1 MSGEEKEIVAV
12 GRSADSIAVEV
23 KTIIQV
29 AQRQI
34 HQVVTSAA
42 MDIGDRLTE
51 AKKLVPH
58 GEWESYVTDRCGLKP
73 RTAQTYMQLAANRE
87 KAQTFADLP
96 FSKALALLA
105 LPEGQAEAFAA
116 VHNPEESSVRELKAQ
131 IKAYQGKLAE
141 AAEAGEAQQ
150 QLLLLATEE
159 NGALKQRLDGIDADY
174 KEQLSVVD
182 QENDRLREELAAAK
196 STPAEISEEE
206 AAKLRAEGYAQGFDE
221 GIAQTVSLE
230 RQLAEQAKEHET
242 ALANLADET
251 RETFAGKD
259 AEIAD
264 LKAQLAAAAQTPADL
279 RTLVAGS
286 VQDAATAVGD
296 NLNRMHGW
304 YLKAKDSDP
313 QLAGA
318 IRRMVE
324 TQISQMYSKFDID
337 PI

>member
-1 MSGEEKEIVAV
+1 MIKEIVAV
-12 GRSADSIAVEV
+12 GQTADSLAVEV
-23 KTIIQV
+23 RTIVQV

-34 HQVVTSAA
+34 HQVVASAA

-58 GEWESYVTDRCGLKP
+58 GEWEAYVKERCGLSP
-73 RTAQTYMQLAANRE
+73 RTAQTYMQMAASRE

-105 LPEGQAEAFAA
+105 LPAGQADAFTAE
-116 VHNPEESSVRELKAQ
+116 HNPEELSTRELKAQ
-131 IKAYQGKLAE
+131 IKAYQAKLTE

-150 QLLLLATEE
+150 QQLLLATEE

-182 QENDRLREELAAAK
+182 QENDRLRAELDAAK
-196 STPAEISEEE
+196 NKPAEISEED

-221 GIAQTVSLE
+221 GTSKTVSLE
-230 RQLAEQAKEHET
+230 RQLSEQANKHEKALDDLT
-242 ALANLADET
+242 AET
-251 RETFAGKD
+251 RKAFADKD

-264 LKAQLAAAAQTPADL
+264 LKGQLSAAAQTPADL
-279 RTLVAGS
+279 RALVVGS

-304 YLKAKDSDP
+304 YLKVKDSDP

-324 TQISQMYSKFDID
+324 VQISQMYSKFDID

>member
-1 MSGEEKEIVAV
+1 MSKEIVAV
-12 GRSADSIAVEV
+12 GQTADSLAVEV
-23 KTIIQV
+23 RTIVQV

-34 HQVVTSAA
+34 HQVVASAA

-58 GEWESYVTDRCGLKP
+58 GEWEAYVRERCGLNP
-73 RTAQTYMQLAANRE
+73 RTAQTYMQMAANRE

-105 LPEGQAEAFAA
+105 LPDGQAEAFAA
-116 VHNPEESSVRELKAQ
+116 EHNPEGLSTRELKAQ
-131 IKAYQGKLAE
+131 IKAYQDKLTE
-141 AAEAGEAQQ
+141 AAEAGAAQQ

-159 NGALKQRLDGIDADY
+159 NGALRQRLDGIDADY

-196 STPAEISEEE
+196 NKPAEISDEE
-206 AAKLRAEGYAQGFDE
+206 AAKLRAEGYSQGFGE
-221 GIAQTVSLE
+221 GAAQTVSLE
-230 RQLAEQAKEHET
+230 RQLAEQAKEHEK
-242 ALANLADET
+242 ALADLADKT
-251 RETFAGKD
+251 REAFAVKD
-259 AEIAD
+259 AENAD

-279 RTLVAGS
+279 RALVVGS

-304 YLKAKDSDP
+304 YLKVKDSDP

-324 TQISQMYSKFDID
+324 VQISQMYSKFDID

>member
-1 MSGEEKEIVAV
+1 MSKEIVAV
-12 GRSADSIAVEV
+12 GQTADSLAVEV
-23 KTIIQV
+23 RTIVQV

-34 HQVVTSAA
+34 HQVVASAA

-58 GEWESYVTDRCGLKP
+58 GEWEAYVRERCGLNP
-73 RTAQTYMQLAANRE
+73 RTAQTYMQMAANRE

-105 LPEGQAEAFAA
+105 LPDGQAEAFAA
-116 VHNPEESSVRELKAQ
+116 EHNPEELSTRELKAQ
-131 IKAYQGKLAE
+131 IKAYQDKLTE
-141 AAEAGEAQQ
+141 AAEAGAAQQ
-150 QLLLLATEE
+150 QQLLLATEE
-159 NGALKQRLDGIDADY
+159 NGALRQRLDGIDADY

-196 STPAEISEEE
+196 NKPAEISEEE
-206 AAKLRAEGYAQGFDE
+206 AAKLRAEGYSQGFGE
-221 GIAQTVSLE
+221 GTAQTVSLE
-230 RQLAEQAKEHET
+230 RQLAEQAKEHEK
-242 ALANLADET
+242 ALADLADKT
-251 RETFAGKD
+251 REAFAVKD
-259 AEIAD
+259 AENAD

-279 RTLVAGS
+279 RELVAGS

-304 YLKAKDSDP
+304 YLKVKDSDP

-324 TQISQMYSKFDID
+324 VQISQMYSKFDID

>member
-1 MSGEEKEIVAV
+1 MNKEIVAV
-12 GRSADSIAVEV
+12 GQTADSLAVEV
-23 KTIIQV
+23 RTIVQV

-34 HQVVTSAA
+34 HQVVASAA

-58 GEWESYVTDRCGLKP
+58 GEWESYVRERCGLHP
-73 RTAQTYMQLAANRE
+73 RTAQTYMQMAANRE
-87 KAQTFADLP
+87 KTQTFADLP

-116 VHNPEESSVRELKAQ
+116 EHNPEELSTRQLRDQ
-131 IKAYQGKLAE
+131 IKAYQTKLAE
-141 AAEAGEAQQ
+141 AADAGKTQQ

-182 QENDRLREELAAAK
+182 QENDRLREALEAERSK
-196 STPAEISEEE
+196 PAEISEED
-206 AAKLRAEGYAQGFDE
+206 ASKLRAEGYSKGVGESSSQMAK
-221 GIAQTVSLE
+221 LE
-230 RQLAEQAKEHET
+230 RQLTEQADAHEK
-242 ALANLADET
+242 ALAGLADET
-251 RETFAGKD
+251 REAIAAKD
-259 AEIAD
+259 AEISG
-264 LKAQLAAAAQTPADL
+264 LKKQLDAAAQTPADL
-279 RTLVAGS
+279 RALVVSS
-286 VQDAATAVGD
+286 VQDSATAVGD

-304 YLKAKDSDP
+304 YLKVKDSDP

-318 IRRMVE
+318 IRSMVE
-324 TQISQMYSKFDID
+324 AQISQMYSKFDID

>member
-1 MSGEEKEIVAV
+1 MNKEIVAV
-12 GRSADSIAVEV
+12 GQTADSLAVEV
-23 KTIIQV
+23 RTIIQV

-34 HQVVTSAA
+34 HQVVASAA

-58 GEWESYVTDRCGLKP
+58 GEWEAYVKERCGLST
-73 RTAQTYMQLAANRE
+73 RTAQTYMQLAAKRE

-105 LPEGQAEAFAA
+105 LPDGQAEAFAA
-116 VHNPEESSVRELKAQ
+116 EHNPEELSTRELKAQ
-131 IKAYQGKLAE
+131 IKAYQAKLTE

-159 NGALKQRLDGIDADY
+159 NGELKQRLDSIDADY
-174 KEQLSVVD
+174 KSQLSVVD
-182 QENDRLREELAAAK
+182 QENDRLRAELEAAK
-196 STPAEISEEE
+196 NKPTEISEEE
-206 AAKLRAEGYAQGFDE
+206 ASALRAEGYAKGVSELASDKARLE
-221 GIAQTVSLE
+221 GQLE
-230 RQLAEQAKEHET
+230 EQASAHEA
-242 ALANLADET
+242 ALATLADET
-251 RETFAGKD
+251 REIFASKD

-264 LKAQLAAAAQTPADL
+264 LKAQLTAAAQTPANL
-279 RTLVAGS
+279 RTLVVGS

-304 YLKAKDSDP
+304 YLKVKDSDP
-313 QLAGA
+313 KLAGA

>member
-1 MSGEEKEIVAV
+1 MSNEIVAV
-12 GRSADSIAVEV
+12 GKTADSLAVEV
-23 KTIIQV
+23 RTIVQV

-34 HQVVTSAA
+34 HQVVASAA

-58 GEWESYVTDRCGLKP
+58 GEWEAYVRDRCGLNP
-73 RTAQTYMQLAANRE
+73 RTAQTYMQMAANRE

-116 VHNPEESSVRELKAQ
+116 EHNPEELSTRQLRDQ
-131 IKAYQGKLAE
+131 IKVYQAKLAE
-141 AAEAGEAQQ
+141 AADAGKAQQ
-150 QLLLLATEE
+150 QQLLLATEE
-159 NGALKQRLDGIDADY
+159 NGALRQRLDGIDADY
-174 KEQLSVVD
+174 KEQLSVVG

-196 STPAEISEEE
+196 NKPAEISEEE

-221 GIAQTVSLE
+221 GTAQTVSLE
-230 RQLAEQAKEHET
+230 RQLAEQAKEHEK
-242 ALANLADET
+242 ALADLADET
-251 RETFAGKD
+251 REAFAVKD
-259 AEIAD
+259 AENAD
-264 LKAQLAAAAQTPADL
+264 LKAQLTAAAQTPAGM
-279 RTLVAGS
+279 RTLVVGS

-304 YLKAKDSDP
+304 YLKVKDSEP

-324 TQISQMYSKFDID
+324 AQISQMYSKFDID

>member
-1 MSGEEKEIVAV
+1 MSKEIVAV
-12 GRSADSIAVEV
+12 GQTADSLAVEV
-23 KTIIQV
+23 RTIVQV

-34 HQVVTSAA
+34 HQVVASAA

-58 GEWESYVTDRCGLKP
+58 GEWEAYVRERCGLNP
-73 RTAQTYMQLAANRE
+73 RTAQTYMQMAANRE

-105 LPEGQAEAFAA
+105 LPDGQAEAFAA
-116 VHNPEESSVRELKAQ
+116 EHNPEELSTRELKAQ
-131 IKAYQGKLAE
+131 IKAYQDKLTE
-141 AAEAGEAQQ
+141 AAEAGAAQQ
-150 QLLLLATEE
+150 QQLLLATEE
-159 NGALKQRLDGIDADY
+159 NGALRQRLDGIDADY

-196 STPAEISEEE
+196 NKPAEISEEE
-206 AAKLRAEGYAQGFDE
+206 AAKLRAEGYSQGFGE
-221 GIAQTVSLE
+221 GAAQTVSLE
-230 RQLAEQAKEHET
+230 RQLAEQAKKHEK
-242 ALANLADET
+242 ALADLADKT
-251 RETFAGKD
+251 REAFAVKD
-259 AEIAD
+259 AENAD

-279 RTLVAGS
+279 RELVAGS

-304 YLKAKDSDP
+304 YLKVKDSDP

-324 TQISQMYSKFDID
+324 VQISQMYSKFDID

>member
-1 MSGEEKEIVAV
+1 MSKEIITV
-12 GRSADSIAVEV
+12 GQTADSLAVEV
-23 KTIIQV
+23 RTIVQV

-34 HQVVTSAA
+34 HQVVASAA

-58 GEWESYVTDRCGLKP
+58 GEWEAYVRERCGLNP
-73 RTAQTYMQLAANRE
+73 RTAQTYMQMAANRE

-105 LPEGQAEAFAA
+105 LPEGQAEAFTAE
-116 VHNPEESSVRELKAQ
+116 HNPEELSTRQLKDQ
-131 IKAYQGKLAE
+131 IKAFQEKLAE
-141 AAEAGEAQQ
+141 AADAGKAQQ
-150 QLLLLATEE
+150 QQLLLATEE
-159 NGALKQRLDGIDADY
+159 NGALRQRLDDIDADY

-182 QENDRLREELAAAK
+182 LENDRLRAELEEAK
-196 STPAEISEEE
+196 NKPAEISEED
-206 AAKLRAEGYAQGFDE
+206 AAKLRAEGYAQGFAE
-221 GIAQTVSLE
+221 GTSKTVSLE
-230 RQLAEQAKEHET
+230 RRLTEQANNHEKALDSLT
-242 ALANLADET
+242 AET
-251 RETFAGKD
+251 LEAFASKD

-264 LKAQLAAAAQTPADL
+264 LKGQLSAAAQTPADL
-279 RTLVAGS
+279 RALVVGS

-304 YLKAKDSDP
+304 YLKVKDSDP

>member
-1 MSGEEKEIVAV
+1 MNEVIAV
-12 GRSADSIAVEV
+12 GQTADSLAVEV
-23 KTIIQV
+23 RTIIQV

-34 HQVVTSAA
+34 HQVVASAA
-42 MDIGDRLTE
+42 MDVGDRLAE

-58 GEWESYVTDRCGLKP
+58 GEWEAYVRERCGLNP
-73 RTAQTYMQLAANRE
+73 RTAQTYMQMAANRE

-105 LPEGQAEAFAA
+105 LPEGQAEAFASE
-116 VHNPEESSVRELKAQ
+116 HNPEELSTRELKAQ
-131 IKAYQGKLAE
+131 IKAYQSKLTE

-150 QLLLLATEE
+150 QQLLLATEE
-159 NGALKQRLDGIDADY
+159 NGALRQRLDGIDADY

-182 QENDRLREELAAAK
+182 RENDRLRAELEAAK
-196 STPAEISEEE
+196 NRPAEISEEDV
-206 AAKLRAEGYAQGFDE
+206 ARLRAEGYAQGINE
-221 GIAQTVSLE
+221 GTSKTVSLE
-230 RQLAEQAKEHET
+230 RQLAEQAKEHEK
-242 ALANLADET
+242 ALAGLADET
-251 RETFAGKD
+251 REAFADKD

-264 LKAQLAAAAQTPADL
+264 LKAQLTAAAQTPADL
-279 RTLVAGS
+279 RALVVGS
-286 VQDAATAVGD
+286 VQDAATSVGD

-304 YLKAKDSDP
+304 YLKVKDSDP

>member
-1 MSGEEKEIVAV
+1 MSTEIIAV
-12 GRSADSIAVEV
+12 GKTADSLALEV
-23 KTIIQV
+23 QTIIQV

-34 HQVVTSAA
+34 HQVVASAA

-58 GEWESYVTDRCGLKP
+58 GEWEAYVKERCGLSP
-73 RTAQTYMQLAANRE
+73 RTAQTYMQLAANRG

-116 VHNPEESSVRELKAQ
+116 EHNPEELSTRQLRDQ
-131 IKAYQGKLAE
+131 IKAFQEKLAE
-141 AAEAGEAQQ
+141 AADAGKAQQ

-159 NGALKQRLDGIDADY
+159 NGALKRRLDGIDADY

-196 STPAEISEEE
+196 NKPAEISEKD

-221 GIAQTVSLE
+221 GTSKTVSLE
-230 RQLAEQAKEHET
+230 RKLAEQAKEHEK
-242 ALANLADET
+242 ALADLTDET
-251 RETFAGKD
+251 REAFADKD
-259 AEIAD
+259 AKIAD
-264 LKAQLAAAAQTPADL
+264 LEAQLTAAAQTPADM
-279 RTLVAGS
+279 RALVVGS

-304 YLKAKDSDP
+304 YLKVKDSDP

-318 IRRMVE
+318 IRSMVE
-324 TQISQMYSKFDID
+324 TQISTMYSKFDID

>member
-1 MSGEEKEIVAV
+1 MSKEIVAA
-12 GRSADSIAVEV
+12 GQTADSLAVEV
-23 KTIIQV
+23 RTIVQV

-34 HQVVTSAA
+34 HQVVASAA

-58 GEWESYVTDRCGLKP
+58 GEWEAYVRERCGLNP
-73 RTAQTYMQLAANRE
+73 RTAQTYMQMAANRE

-105 LPEGQAEAFAA
+105 LPDGQAEAFAA
-116 VHNPEESSVRELKAQ
+116 EHNPEELSTRQLRDQ
-131 IKAYQGKLAE
+131 IKAYQTKLAE
-141 AAEAGEAQQ
+141 AADAGKAQQ
-150 QLLLLATEE
+150 QQLLLATEE

-174 KEQLSVVD
+174 KEQLSVAV
-182 QENDRLREELAAAK
+182 QENDRLRAELDAAK
-196 STPAEISEEE
+196 NKPVEISEED
-206 AAKLRAEGYAQGFDE
+206 ASKLRAEGYAQGFDE
-221 GIAQTVSLE
+221 GTSKTVSLE
-230 RQLAEQAKEHET
+230 RQLSEQANKHEKALDDLT
-242 ALANLADET
+242 AETCKAFAD
-251 RETFAGKD
+251 KD

-279 RTLVAGS
+279 RALVAGS

-304 YLKAKDSDP
+304 YLKVKDSDP

-324 TQISQMYSKFDID
+324 AQISQMYSKFDID

>member
-1 MSGEEKEIVAV
+1 MSKEIVAV
-12 GRSADSIAVEV
+12 GQTADSLAVEV
-23 KTIIQV
+23 RTIVQV

-34 HQVVTSAA
+34 HQVVASAA

-58 GEWESYVTDRCGLKP
+58 GEWEAYVRERCGLNP
-73 RTAQTYMQLAANRE
+73 RTAQTYMQMAANRE

-105 LPEGQAEAFAA
+105 LPDGQAEAFAA
-116 VHNPEESSVRELKAQ
+116 EHNPEELSTRELKAQ
-131 IKAYQGKLAE
+131 IKAYQDKLTE
-141 AAEAGEAQQ
+141 AAEAGAAQQ

-159 NGALKQRLDGIDADY
+159 NGALRQRLDGIDADY

-196 STPAEISEEE
+196 NKPAEISEED
-206 AAKLRAEGYAQGFDE
+206 ASKLRAEGYSKGVGESSSQMAK
-221 GIAQTVSLE
+221 LE
-230 RQLAEQAKEHET
+230 RQLTEQADAHEK
-242 ALANLADET
+242 ALAGLADET
-251 RETFAGKD
+251 REAIAAKD
-259 AEIAD
+259 AEISG
-264 LKAQLAAAAQTPADL
+264 LKKQLDAAAQTPADL
-279 RTLVAGS
+279 RALVVSS
-286 VQDAATAVGD
+286 VQDSATAVGD

-304 YLKAKDSDP
+304 YLKVKDSDP

-324 TQISQMYSKFDID
+324 VQISQMYSKFDID

>member
-1 MSGEEKEIVAV
+1 MSKEIVAV
-12 GRSADSIAVEV
+12 GQTADSLAVEV
-23 KTIIQV
+23 RTIVQV

-34 HQVVTSAA
+34 HQVVASAA

-51 AKKLVPH
+51 AKKLVAH
-58 GEWESYVTDRCGLKP
+58 GEWEAYVRERCGLNP
-73 RTAQTYMQLAANRE
+73 RTAQTYMQMAANRE

-105 LPEGQAEAFAA
+105 LPDGQAEAFAA
-116 VHNPEESSVRELKAQ
+116 EHNPEELSTRELKAQ
-131 IKAYQGKLAE
+131 IKAYQDKLTE
-141 AAEAGEAQQ
+141 AAEAGAAQQ
-150 QLLLLATEE
+150 QQLLLATEE
-159 NGALKQRLDGIDADY
+159 NGALRQRLDGIDADY

-196 STPAEISEEE
+196 NKPAEISEEE
-206 AAKLRAEGYAQGFDE
+206 AAKLRAEGYSQGFGE
-221 GIAQTVSLE
+221 GAAQTVSLE
-230 RQLAEQAKEHET
+230 RQLAEQAKEHEKSR
-242 ALANLADET
+242 ADLADKT
-251 RETFAGKD
+251 REAFAVKD
-259 AEIAD
+259 AENAD

-279 RTLVAGS
+279 RELVAGS

-304 YLKAKDSDP
+304 YLKVKDSDP

-324 TQISQMYSKFDID
+324 VQISQMYSKFDID

>member
-1 MSGEEKEIVAV
+1 MNEVISV
-12 GRSADSIAVEV
+12 GQTADSLAVEV
-23 KTIIQV
+23 RTIVQV

-34 HQVVTSAA
+34 HQVVASAA

-58 GEWESYVTDRCGLKP
+58 GEWEAYVKERCGLST
-73 RTAQTYMQLAANRE
+73 RTAQTYMQLAAKRE

-105 LPEGQAEAFAA
+105 LPDGQAEVFTSE
-116 VHNPEESSVRELKAQ
+116 HNPEELSTRELRAQ
-131 IKAYQGKLAE
+131 IKAYQAKLTE

-150 QLLLLATEE
+150 QQLLLATEE
-159 NGALKQRLDGIDADY
+159 NGELKQRLEGIDADY

-182 QENDRLREELAAAK
+182 RENDRLRAELEAAK
-196 STPAEISEEE
+196 NKPAEISEDD
-206 AAKLRAEGYAQGFDE
+206 ASRLRAEGYSEGFNE
-221 GIAQTVSLE
+221 GASKTASLE
-230 RQLAEQAKEHET
+230 RQLAEQATAHEK
-242 ALANLADET
+242 AIADFTGEN
-251 RETFAGKD
+251 RDAFAAAE

-264 LKAQLAAAAQTPADL
+264 LKTQLSAAAQAPADL
-279 RTLVAGS
+279 RSLVVGS
-286 VQDAATAVGD
+286 VQDAAAAVGD

-304 YLKAKDSDP
+304 YLKVKDSDP
-313 QLAGA
+313 KLAGA

-324 TQISQMYSKFDID
+324 AQISQMYSKFDID

>member
-1 MSGEEKEIVAV
+1 MSKEIITV
-12 GRSADSIAVEV
+12 GQTADSLAVEV
-23 KTIIQV
+23 RTIVQV

-34 HQVVTSAA
+34 HQVVASAA

-58 GEWESYVTDRCGLKP
+58 GEWEAYVRERCGLNP
-73 RTAQTYMQLAANRE
+73 RTAQTYMQMAANRE

-105 LPEGQAEAFAA
+105 LPDGQAEAFAA
-116 VHNPEESSVRELKAQ
+116 EHNPEELSTRELKAQ
-131 IKAYQGKLAE
+131 IKAYQDKLTE
-141 AAEAGEAQQ
+141 AAEAGAAQQ
-150 QLLLLATEE
+150 QQLLLATEE
-159 NGALKQRLDGIDADY
+159 NGALRQRLDGIDADY

-196 STPAEISEEE
+196 NKPAEISEED
-206 AAKLRAEGYAQGFDE
+206 ASKLRAEGYSKGVGESSSQMAK
-221 GIAQTVSLE
+221 LE
-230 RQLAEQAKEHET
+230 RQLTEQADAHEK
-242 ALANLADET
+242 ALAGLADET
-251 RETFAGKD
+251 REAIAAKD
-259 AEIAD
+259 AEISG
-264 LKAQLAAAAQTPADL
+264 LKKQLDAAAQTPADL
-279 RTLVAGS
+279 RALVVSS
-286 VQDAATAVGD
+286 VQDSATAVGD

-304 YLKAKDSDP
+304 YLKVKDSDP

-324 TQISQMYSKFDID
+324 VQISQMYSKFDID

>member
-1 MSGEEKEIVAV
+1 MSKEIITV
-12 GRSADSIAVEV
+12 GQTADSLAVEV
-23 KTIIQV
+23 RTIVQV

-34 HQVVTSAA
+34 HQVVASAA

-58 GEWESYVTDRCGLKP
+58 GEWEAYVRERCGLNP
-73 RTAQTYMQLAANRE
+73 RTAQTYMQMAANRE

-105 LPEGQAEAFAA
+105 LPDGQAEAFAA
-116 VHNPEESSVRELKAQ
+116 EHNPEELSTRELKAQ
-131 IKAYQGKLAE
+131 IKAYQDKLTE
-141 AAEAGEAQQ
+141 AAEAGAAQQ
-150 QLLLLATEE
+150 QQLLLATEE
-159 NGALKQRLDGIDADY
+159 NGALRQRLDGIDADY

-196 STPAEISEEE
+196 NKPAEISEEE
-206 AAKLRAEGYAQGFDE
+206 AAKLRAEGYSQGFGE
-221 GIAQTVSLE
+221 GAAQTVSLE
-230 RQLAEQAKEHET
+230 RQLAEQSKEHEKAFDNLT
-242 ALANLADET
+242 AETCKAFAD
-251 RETFAGKD
+251 KD

-264 LKAQLAAAAQTPADL
+264 LKAQLTAAAQTPADL
-279 RTLVAGS
+279 RALVVGS

-304 YLKAKDSDP
+304 YLKVRDSDP
-313 QLAGA
+313 QLSGA

-324 TQISQMYSKFDID
+324 VQISQMYSKFDID

>member
-1 MSGEEKEIVAV
+1 MSKEIVAV
-12 GRSADSIAVEV
+12 GQTADSLAVEV
-23 KTIIQV
+23 RTIVQV

-34 HQVVTSAA
+34 HQVVASAA

-58 GEWESYVTDRCGLKP
+58 GEWEAYVRERCGWNP
-73 RTAQTYMQLAANRE
+73 RTAQTYMQMAANRE

-105 LPEGQAEAFAA
+105 LPDGQAEAFAA
-116 VHNPEESSVRELKAQ
+116 EHNPEELSTRELKAQ
-131 IKAYQGKLAE
+131 IKAYQDKLTE
-141 AAEAGEAQQ
+141 AAEAGAAQQ
-150 QLLLLATEE
+150 QQLLLATEE
-159 NGALKQRLDGIDADY
+159 NGALRQRLDGIDADY

-196 STPAEISEEE
+196 NKPAEISEED
-206 AAKLRAEGYAQGFDE
+206 ASKLRAEGYSKGVGESSSQMAK
-221 GIAQTVSLE
+221 LE
-230 RQLAEQAKEHET
+230 RQLTEQADAHEK
-242 ALANLADET
+242 ALAGLADET
-251 RETFAGKD
+251 REAIAAKD
-259 AEIAD
+259 AEISG
-264 LKAQLAAAAQTPADL
+264 LKQQLDAAAQTPADL
-279 RTLVAGS
+279 RALVGSS
-286 VQDAATAVGD
+286 VQDSATAVGD

-304 YLKAKDSDP
+304 YLKVKDSDP

-324 TQISQMYSKFDID
+324 VQISQMYSKFDID

>member
-1 MSGEEKEIVAV
+1 MSKEIVAV
-12 GRSADSIAVEV
+12 GQTADSLAVEV
-23 KTIIQV
+23 RTIVQV

-34 HQVVTSAA
+34 HQVVASAA

-58 GEWESYVTDRCGLKP
+58 GEWEAYVRERCGLNP
-73 RTAQTYMQLAANRE
+73 RTAQTYMQMAANRE

-105 LPEGQAEAFAA
+105 LPDGQAEAFAA
-116 VHNPEESSVRELKAQ
+116 EHNPEELSTRELKAQ
-131 IKAYQGKLAE
+131 IKAYQDKLTE
-141 AAEAGEAQQ
+141 AAEAGAAQQ
-150 QLLLLATEE
+150 QQLLLATEE
-159 NGALKQRLDGIDADY
+159 NGALRQRLDGIDADY

-196 STPAEISEEE
+196 NKPAEISEED
-206 AAKLRAEGYAQGFDE
+206 ASKLRAEGYSKGVGE
-221 GIAQTVSLE
+221 GSSQMAKLE
-230 RQLAEQAKEHET
+230 RQLTEQADAHEK
-242 ALANLADET
+242 ALAGLADEI
-251 RETFAGKD
+251 REAIAAKD
-259 AEIAD
+259 AEISG
-264 LKAQLAAAAQTPADL
+264 LKKQLDAAAQTPADL
-279 RTLVAGS
+279 RALVVSS
-286 VQDAATAVGD
+286 VQDSATAVGD

-304 YLKAKDSDP
+304 YLKVKDSDP

-324 TQISQMYSKFDID
+324 VQISQMYSKFDID

>member
-1 MSGEEKEIVAV
+1 MSKEIVAV
-12 GRSADSIAVEV
+12 GQTADSLAVEV
-23 KTIIQV
+23 RTIVQV

-34 HQVVTSAA
+34 HQVVASAA

-58 GEWESYVTDRCGLKP
+58 GEWEAYVRERCGLNP
-73 RTAQTYMQLAANRE
+73 RTAQTYMQMAANRE

-105 LPEGQAEAFAA
+105 LPDGQAEAFAA
-116 VHNPEESSVRELKAQ
+116 EHNPEELSTRELKAQ
-131 IKAYQGKLAE
+131 IKAYQDKLTE
-141 AAEAGEAQQ
+141 AAEAGAAQQ
-150 QLLLLATEE
+150 QQLLLATEE
-159 NGALKQRLDGIDADY
+159 NGALRQRLDGIDADY

-196 STPAEISEEE
+196 NKPAEISEED
-206 AAKLRAEGYAQGFDE
+206 ASKLRAEGYSKGVGESSSQMAK
-221 GIAQTVSLE
+221 LE
-230 RQLAEQAKEHET
+230 RQLTEQADAHEK
-242 ALANLADET
+242 ALAGLADET
-251 RETFAGKD
+251 REAIAAKD
-259 AEIAD
+259 AEISG
-264 LKAQLAAAAQTPADL
+264 LKKQLDAAAQTPADL
-279 RTLVAGS
+279 RALVVSS
-286 VQDAATAVGD
+286 VQDSATAVGD

-304 YLKAKDSDP
+304 YLKVKDSDP

-324 TQISQMYSKFDID
+324 VQISQMYSKFDID

>member
-1 MSGEEKEIVAV
+1 MSKEIVAV
-12 GRSADSIAVEV
+12 GQTADSLAVEV
-23 KTIIQV
+23 RTIVQV

-34 HQVVTSAA
+34 HQVVASAA
-42 MDIGDRLTE
+42 MDVGDRLHE

-58 GEWESYVTDRCGLKP
+58 GEWEAYVRERCGLNP
-73 RTAQTYMQLAANRE
+73 RTAQTYMQMAANRE
-87 KAQTFADLP
+87 KAQTFAGLP
-96 FSKALALLA
+96 FSKALLLLA

-116 VHNPEESSVRELKAQ
+116 EHNPEELSTRELKTQ
-131 IKAYQGKLAE
+131 IKAYQDKLTE
-141 AAEAGEAQQ
+141 AAEAGAAQQ

-159 NGALKQRLDGIDADY
+159 NGALRQRLDDIDADY

-196 STPAEISEEE
+196 NKPAEISDGEV
-206 AAKLRAEGYAQGFDE
+206 ARLRAEGYAQGFNDGTSE
-221 GIAQTVSLE
+221 TVSLE
-230 RQLAEQAKEHET
+230 RQLREQANKHEK
-242 ALANLADET
+242 ALAGLTDET
-251 RETFAGKD
+251 RETLASKD

-264 LKAQLAAAAQTPADL
+264 LKAQLTAAAQTPADL

>member
-1 MSGEEKEIVAV
+1 MNEVIAV
-12 GRSADSIAVEV
+12 GQTADSLAVEV
-23 KTIIQV
+23 RTIVQV

-34 HQVVTSAA
+34 HQVVASAA

-58 GEWESYVTDRCGLKP
+58 GEWEAYVKERCGLNP
-73 RTAQTYMQLAANRE
+73 RTAQTYMQMAANRE
-87 KAQTFADLP
+87 KAQPFADLP

-105 LPEGQAEAFAA
+105 LPEGQAEAFTAE
-116 VHNPEESSVRELKAQ
+116 HNPEELSTRDLKAQ
-131 IKAYQGKLAE
+131 IKAYQAKLTE

-150 QLLLLATEE
+150 QQLLLATET
-159 NGALKQRLDGIDADY
+159 NGKLRQRLDAIDADY

-182 QENDRLREELAAAK
+182 RENDLLRAELEAEK
-196 STPAEISEEE
+196 NKPAEISEEVMSR
-206 AAKLRAEGYAQGFDE
+206 LRAEGYAQGFNE
-221 GIAQTVSLE
+221 GTSKTVSLE
-230 RQLAEQAKEHET
+230 LKLSEQAKAHEE
-242 ALANLADET
+242 ALTGLADET
-251 RETFAGKD
+251 REAFACKD

-264 LKAQLAAAAQTPADL
+264 LKAQLNAAAQTPADL
-279 RTLVAGS
+279 RSLVAGS

-304 YLKAKDSDP
+304 YLKIKDSDP

-318 IRRMVE
+318 IRSMVGA
-324 TQISQMYSKFDID
+324 QISQMYSKFDID

>member
-1 MSGEEKEIVAV
+1 MNKKIVAV
-12 GRSADSIAVEV
+12 GQTADSLAVEV
-23 KTIIQV
+23 RTIVQV

-58 GEWESYVTDRCGLKP
+58 GEWEAYVRERCGLNP
-73 RTAQTYMQLAANRE
+73 RTAQTYMQMAANRE

-105 LPEGQAEAFAA
+105 LPEGQAEAFATE
-116 VHNPEESSVRELKAQ
+116 HNPEELSTRELKAQ
-131 IKAYQGKLAE
+131 IKAYQAALTK

-150 QLLLLATEE
+150 QQLLLATEE

-174 KEQLSVVD
+174 KAQLSVVD
-182 QENDRLREELAAAK
+182 RENDRLRAELEAK
-196 STPAEISEEE
+196 KQPAEISAED
-206 AAKLRAEGYAQGFDE
+206 ASALRAEGYAKG
-221 GIAQTVSLE
+221 VSELAGDKARLE
-230 RQLAEQAKEHET
+230 NQLKEQAAAHEA
-242 ALANLADET
+242 ALASLADEA
-251 RETFAGKD
+251 FASKD
-259 AEIAD
+259 AEIAG
-264 LKAQLAAAAQTPADL
+264 LKAQLTSAAQTPADL
-279 RTLVAGS
+279 RPLVVGS

-304 YLKAKDSDP
+304 YLKVKGSDP
-313 QLAGA
+313 ELAGA
-318 IRRMVE
+318 IRSMVE
-324 TQISQMYSKFDID
+324 AQISQMYCKFDID

>member
-1 MSGEEKEIVAV
+1 MSKEIITV
-12 GRSADSIAVEV
+12 GQTADSLAVEV
-23 KTIIQV
+23 RTIVQV

-34 HQVVTSAA
+34 HQVVASAA

-58 GEWESYVTDRCGLKP
+58 GEWESYVRERCGLNP
-73 RTAQTYMQLAANRE
+73 RTVQTYMQLAANRG

-105 LPEGQAEAFAA
+105 LPDGQAEAFAA
-116 VHNPEESSVRELKAQ
+116 EHNPEELSTRELKAQ
-131 IKAYQGKLAE
+131 IKAYQDKLTE
-141 AAEAGEAQQ
+141 AAEAGAAQQQ
-150 QLLLLATEE
+150 QLLLATKE
-159 NGALKQRLDGIDADY
+159 NGALRQRLDGIDADY

-196 STPAEISEEE
+196 NKPAEISEEE
-206 AAKLRAEGYAQGFDE
+206 TAKLRAEGYSQGFGE
-221 GIAQTVSLE
+221 GTAQTVSLE
-230 RQLAEQAKEHET
+230 RQLAEQAKEHEK
-242 ALANLADET
+242 ALADLADKT
-251 RETFAGKD
+251 REAFAVKD
-259 AEIAD
+259 AENAD

-279 RTLVAGS
+279 RDLVVSS
-286 VQDAATAVGD
+286 VQDSATAVGD

-304 YLKAKDSDP
+304 YLKVKDSDP

-324 TQISQMYSKFDID
+324 VQISQMYSKFDID

>member
-1 MSGEEKEIVAV
+1 MSKEIVAV
-12 GRSADSIAVEV
+12 GQTADSLAVEV
-23 KTIIQV
+23 RTIVQV

-34 HQVVTSAA
+34 HQVVASAA

-58 GEWESYVTDRCGLKP
+58 GEWEAYVRERCGLNP
-73 RTAQTYMQLAANRE
+73 RTAQTYMQMAANRE

-105 LPEGQAEAFAA
+105 LPDGQAEAFAA
-116 VHNPEESSVRELKAQ
+116 EHNPEELSTRELKAQ
-131 IKAYQGKLAE
+131 IKAYQDKLTE
-141 AAEAGEAQQ
+141 AAEAGAAQQ
-150 QLLLLATEE
+150 QQLLLATEE
-159 NGALKQRLDGIDADY
+159 NGALRQRLDGIDADY

-196 STPAEISEEE
+196 NKPAEISEED
-206 AAKLRAEGYAQGFDE
+206 ASKLRAEGYSKGVGESSSQMAK
-221 GIAQTVSLE
+221 LE
-230 RQLAEQAKEHET
+230 RQLTEQADAHEK
-242 ALANLADET
+242 ALAGLADET
-251 RETFAGKD
+251 REAIAAKD
-259 AEIAD
+259 AEISG
-264 LKAQLAAAAQTPADL
+264 LKKQLDAAAQTPADL
-279 RTLVAGS
+279 RALVVNS
-286 VQDAATAVGD
+286 VQDSATAVGD

-304 YLKAKDSDP
+304 YLKVKDSDP

-324 TQISQMYSKFDID
+324 VQISQMYSKFDID

>member
-1 MSGEEKEIVAV
+1 MSTEIIAV
-12 GRSADSIAVEV
+12 GKTADSLAVEV
-23 KTIIQV
+23 QTIIQV

-34 HQVVTSAA
+34 HQVVASAA

-58 GEWESYVTDRCGLKP
+58 GEWENYVKERCGLSP
-73 RTAQTYMQLAANRE
+73 RTAQTYMQMAASRE

-116 VHNPEESSVRELKAQ
+116 EHNPEELSTRELKAQ
-131 IKAYQGKLAE
+131 IKAFQEKLTE
-141 AAEAGEAQQ
+141 AAEAGAAQQ

-174 KEQLSVVD
+174 KKQLSVVD
-182 QENDRLREELAAAK
+182 QENDRLRADLKAAK
-196 STPAEISEEE
+196 NKPAEISEED
-206 AAKLRAEGYAQGFDE
+206 ASKLRAEGYSKGVNE
-221 GIAQTVSLE
+221 GATQMAKLE
-230 RQLAEQAKEHET
+230 RQLAEQAAAHEKAFDDLT
-242 ALANLADET
+242 AQTCEA
-251 RETFAGKD
+251 FAAKD

-264 LKAQLAAAAQTPADL
+264 LKEKLNAAAQTPADL
-279 RTLVAGS
+279 RGLAASS
-286 VQDAATAVGD
+286 VQDAATAAGD
-296 NLNRMHGW
+296 SINRMHGW
-304 YLKAKDSDP
+304 YLKVKDSDP

-318 IRRMVE
+318 IRRMVK

>member
-1 MSGEEKEIVAV
+1 MSKEIITV
-12 GRSADSIAVEV
+12 GQTADSLAVEV
-23 KTIIQV
+23 RTIVQV

-34 HQVVTSAA
+34 HQVVASAA

-58 GEWESYVTDRCGLKP
+58 GEWEAYVRERCGLNP
-73 RTAQTYMQLAANRE
+73 RTAQTYMQMAANRE

-105 LPEGQAEAFAA
+105 LPDGQAEAFAA
-116 VHNPEESSVRELKAQ
+116 EHNPEELSTRQLRDQ
-131 IKAYQGKLAE
+131 IKAYQTKLAE
-141 AAEAGEAQQ
+141 AADAGKAQQ
-150 QLLLLATEE
+150 QQLLLATEE

-174 KEQLSVVD
+174 KAQLSVVD
-182 QENDRLREELAAAK
+182 QENDRLRAELAAAK
-196 STPAEISEEE
+196 NKPAEISEEE
-206 AAKLRAEGYAQGFDE
+206 TAKLRAEGYSQGFGE
-221 GIAQTVSLE
+221 GAAQTVSLE
-230 RQLAEQAKEHET
+230 RQLAEQAKEHEK
-242 ALANLADET
+242 ALADLADKT
-251 RETFAGKD
+251 REAFAVKD
-259 AEIAD
+259 AENAD

-279 RTLVAGS
+279 RDLVVSS
-286 VQDAATAVGD
+286 VQDSATAVGD

-304 YLKAKDSDP
+304 YLKVKDSDP

-324 TQISQMYSKFDID
+324 VQISQMYSKFDID

>member
-1 MSGEEKEIVAV
+1 MSKEIIAV
-12 GRSADSIAVEV
+12 GLTADSLAVEV
-23 KTIIQV
+23 RTIVQV

-34 HQVVTSAA
+34 HQVVASAA

-58 GEWESYVTDRCGLKP
+58 GEWEAYVRERCGLNP
-73 RTAQTYMQLAANRE
+73 RTAQTNMQMAANRE

-105 LPEGQAEAFAA
+105 LPEGQAEAFTAE
-116 VHNPEESSVRELKAQ
+116 HNPAELSTRQLKDQ
-131 IKAYQGKLAE
+131 IKAFQEKLAE
-141 AAEAGEAQQ
+141 AADAGKAQQ
-150 QLLLLATEE
+150 QQLLLATEE
-159 NGALKQRLDGIDADY
+159 NGALRQRLDDIDADY

-182 QENDRLREELAAAK
+182 LENDRLRAELEEAK
-196 STPAEISEEE
+196 KQPTEISAEE
-206 AAKLRAEGYAQGFDE
+206 ASALRAEGYAKG
-221 GIAQTVSLE
+221 VSELAGDKARLE
-230 RQLAEQAKEHET
+230 NQLKDQASAHEA
-242 ALANLADET
+242 ALAALADET
-251 RETFAGKD
+251 REAFAGKD

-264 LKAQLAAAAQTPADL
+264 LKAQLSAAAQTPADL
-279 RTLVAGS
+279 RALVVGS
-286 VQDAATAVGD
+286 VQDAARAVGD

-304 YLKAKDSDP
+304 YLKVKDSDP